1 MRMAAKSR
9 PALATV
15 AAHMT
20 RIFSGIQPTGQK
32 HLGNY
37 IGAIRH
43 YVTDQDL
50 GEAFY
55 CVVDLHSISVAY
67 DRDTLAE
74 NTLDTA
80 ATLLA
85 AGLEPDRCTLFVQSH
100 VPAHSEGAWLLGSVA
115 SFGELSRMTQFK
127 DKSEGRESVSVDL
140 FTYPVLQAADILLYD
155 TDRVPV
161 GDDQRQ
167 HVELMRNVAERFNS
181 RFGETLVAPEVRVPA
196 VGARIMDLQAPE
208 RKMSTTSGSVQGTIY
223 VTDEPDD
230 IRRKFKRAVADSG
243 SEVRRAPD
251 KPGISNL
258 IDILAAVRGI
268 EPAAVEAEFAGSGYG
283 AFKGAVAE
291 AVVEYLTP
299 VRGRYAELREDED
312 ELERILAA
320 GADKARE
327 IASDTLSDVRT
338 AMGIGPIRARV

>member
-1 MRMAAKSR
+1 MRIGAKAAA
-9 PALATV
+9 ALATV

-20 RIFSGIQPTGQK
+20 RVFSGIQPTGQK

-55 CVVDLHSISVAY
+55 CVVDLHSISVGY

-100 VPAHSEGAWLLGSVA
+100 VPAHTEGAWLLGAVA
-115 SFGELSRMTQFK
+115 TFGELSRMTQFK
-127 DKSEGRESVSVDL
+127 DKSEGRESVSADL
-140 FTYPVLQAADILLYD
+140 FTYPVLQAADILLYH

-167 HVELMRNVAERFNS
+167 HLELARNIAQRFNS
-181 RFGETLVAPEVRVPA
+181 RFGETLRLPEAAIPSTGGRV
-196 VGARIMDLQAPE
+196 MDLQDPT
-208 RKMSTTSGSVQGTIY
+208 RKMSTTGGTPQGTVLVMDPPDVVAKKVRSA
-223 VTDEPDD
+223 VTD
-230 IRRKFKRAVADSG
+230 SG
-243 SEVRRAPD
+243 REVRRGEGKD
-251 KPGISNL
+251 GIANL
-258 IDILAAVRGI
+258 IEMVAVATGRSAD
-268 EPAAVEAEFAGSGYG
+268 EVEAAYDGAGYG
-283 AFKGAVAE
+283 QFKTDVAD
-291 AVVEYLTP
+291 AVVEYLRP
-299 VRGRYAELREDED
+299 VRERYLELRADPAH
-312 ELERILAA
+312 LWAVLSA
-320 GADKARE
+320 GAE
-327 IASDTLSDVRT
+327 
-338 AMGIGPIRARV
+338 RARAVSGETVMLIKERMGFVGSTA